1 MIIDK
6 NYTVIPRLIPTGFE
20 EFIIDKEDVI
30 DADMLEA
37 FIMKHKSMVKSR
49 FKPLIAMYQ
58 GQHDVLYQVP
68 KPLNK
73 PDNRIIMN
81 FAKYI
86 VDTLNGY
93 FLGIPIK
100 INHDDEEFTEKLV
113 DLADFNNLDDEQY
126 ELAKDMSI
134 FGVGYEMLYM
144 DEYARENI
152 MHLNPLECFVI
163 RDNSI
168 RKRIKYGVHYYTD
181 QDGDL
186 KGTFSDDKKIY
197 YFRQGE
203 KGLII
208 YEEFDHHFGA
218 CPIIEYRET
227 EECQSAFESVYT
239 LINQVD
245 KVISEKAND
254 VDYFADA
261 YLKVIGVELDD
272 DQVKFLKENRV
283 WNLYKRTS
291 EVDSTQPDVGFLS
304 KPDADQTQENL
315 LNRLEEKIYQLSM
328 VPNLSDENF
337 GTSSGIA
344 LSYKLQG
351 LDNLC
356 KAKERKFTAGL
367 NTRYKMLCNLPT
379 WSDKE
384 AYKGISYQFTRNA
397 PKNVLE
403 EAQVVNSLNGLVSK
417 ETALSY
423 LSIVDNAKEEI
434 EKMKEEDEFD
444 TDIPHDHGD
453 DWSMIDVYDK
463 QGLLEAERISEPAE
477 VKAKR

>member
-1 MIIDK
+1 MIFNK
-6 NYTVIPRLIPTGFE
+6 RTVIDFE
-20 EFIIDKEDVI
+20 EFIIDKNEELNL
-30 DADMLEA
+30 DMLEG
-37 FIMKHKSMVKSR
+37 FINKHQQLVTAR
-49 FKPLIAMYQ
+49 FLPLENMYK
-58 GQHDVLYQVP
+58 GNHEILRMEE

-73 PDNRIIMN
+73 PDNRIVMN

-93 FLGIPIK
+93 FLTIPIK
-100 INHDDEEFTEKLV
+100 INHESDEYMAKLQ
-113 DLADFNNLDDEQY
+113 DILDFNNIDDEQY
-126 ELAKDMSI
+126 ELSKDMSI
-134 FGVGYEMLYM
+134 FGVGYEMLYL
-144 DEYARENI
+144 DEEARENI
-152 MHLNPLECFVI
+152 LHLSPKETFVI

-168 RKRIKYGVHYYTD
+168 RKRIRYGVHYYRD
-181 QDGDL
+181 EENNL
-186 KGTFSDDKKIY
+186 KGTFSDDQKIY
-197 YFRQGE
+197 YFAEGD
-203 KGLII
+203 KGLYIS
-208 YEEFDHHFGA
+208 EEYSHYFGD
-218 CPIIEYRET
+218 CPIDEWREN

-239 LINQVD
+239 MINQVN

-261 YLKVIGVELDD
+261 YLKVIGVELEEEVLNKLRDS
-272 DQVKFLKENRV
+272 RI
-283 WNLYKRTS
+283 WNLYKTS
-291 EVDSTQPDVGFLS
+291 NEIDGTTPDVDFLS

-315 LNRLEEKIYQLSM
+315 LDRLEEKIYQLSM

-356 KAKERKFTAGL
+356 KTKERKFTAGL
-367 NTRYKMLCNLPT
+367 IRRYKMLCNLPN
-379 WSDKE
+379 WHDKE
-384 AYKGISYQFTRNA
+384 AYKGITYQFTRNA

-423 LSIVDNAKEEI
+423 LSIVDNAKEEL
-434 EKMKEEDEFD
+434 EKMDKEDEFD

-453 DWSMIDVYDK
+453 DWSMADV
-463 QGLLEAERISEPAE
+463 QNE
-477 VKAKR
+477 

>member
-1 MIIDK
+1 MISTKAIVGDFK
-6 NYTVIPRLIPTGFE
+6 
-20 EFIIDKEDVI
+20 EFIIDKD
-30 DADMLEA
+30 DPLDLESLEG
-37 FIMKHKSMVKSR
+37 FINAHKNLVSERYKS
-49 FKPLIAMYQ
+49 LLNMYQ
-58 GQHDVLYQVP
+58 GKHSILFDDP

-73 PDNRIIMN
+73 PDNKVVMN

-100 INHDDEEFTEKLV
+100 INHDSEDYINKLTDV
-113 DLADFNNLDDEQY
+113 ADYNNIDDEQY

-134 FGVGYEMLYM
+134 FGVGYEMLYL
-144 DEYARENI
+144 DEEAVENI
-152 MHLNPLECFVI
+152 LHVSPLETFVI

-168 RKRIKYGVHYYTD
+168 RKKIRYGVHYYKD
-181 QDGDL
+181 QDGNL
-186 KGTFSDDKKIY
+186 KGTFSDDKEIF
-197 YFRQGE
+197 YFEEG
-203 KGLII
+203 KDGLYIS
-208 YEEFDHHFGA
+208 EEYPHYFGF
-218 CPIIEYRET
+218 CPIIEYREN
-227 EECQSAFESVYT
+227 EECQAAFESVYT
-239 LINQVD
+239 LINQID

-261 YLKVIGVELDD
+261 YLKVVGVELTEE
-272 DQVKFLKENRV
+272 QVRFLKENRI
-283 WNLYKRTS
+283 WNLYKTS
-291 EVDSTQPDVGFLS
+291 NEADGTIPDVGFLQ

-356 KAKERKFTAGL
+356 KSKERKFTAGL
-367 NTRYKMLCNLPT
+367 NTRYKLLCNLPN
-379 WSDKE
+379 WGDKE
-384 AYKGISYQFTRNA
+384 AYKGITYQFTRNA

-417 ETALSY
+417 ETGLSY

-444 TDIPHDHGD
+444 TDIKHDHGD
-453 DWSMIDVYDK
+453 DWSMEDVNDE
-463 QGLLEAERISEPAE
+463 QGILEKARVPKSSEIQ
-477 VKAKR
+477 K

>member
-1 MIIDK
+1 MIFNKNTIID
-6 NYTVIPRLIPTGFE
+6 FE
-20 EFIIDKEDVI
+20 EFIMDKNEELDL
-30 DADMLEA
+30 DMLGG
-37 FIMKHKSMVKSR
+37 FINKHQQLVVARFLPLESMYKGNHEILRMKE
-49 FKPLIAMYQ
+49 
-58 GQHDVLYQVP
+58 

-73 PDNRIIMN
+73 PDNRIVMN

-93 FLGIPIK
+93 FLTIPIK
-100 INHDDEEFTEKLV
+100 INHESDEYMAKLQ
-113 DLADFNNLDDEQY
+113 DILDFNNIDDEQY
-126 ELAKDMSI
+126 ELSKDMSI
-134 FGVGYEMLYM
+134 FGVGYEMLYL
-144 DEYARENI
+144 DEEARENI
-152 MHLNPLECFVI
+152 LHLSPKETFVI

-168 RKRIKYGVHYYTD
+168 RKRIRYGVHYYRD
-181 QDGDL
+181 EKNNL
-186 KGTFSDDKKIY
+186 KGTFSDDQKIY
-197 YFRQGE
+197 YFEEG
-203 KGLII
+203 KNGLYIA
-208 YEEFDHHFGA
+208 EEYPHYFGD
-218 CPIIEYRET
+218 CPIDEWREN

-239 LINQVD
+239 MINQVN

-261 YLKVIGVELDD
+261 YLKVIGVELEEEVLSKLRDS
-272 DQVKFLKENRV
+272 RI
-283 WNLYKRTS
+283 WNLYKTS
-291 EVDSTQPDVGFLS
+291 NEADGTIPDVDFLS

-356 KAKERKFTAGL
+356 KTKERKFTAGL
-367 NTRYKMLCNLPT
+367 IRRYKMLCNLPN
-379 WSDKE
+379 WHDKE
-384 AYKGISYQFTRNA
+384 AYKGITYQFTRNA

-423 LSIVDNAKEEI
+423 LSIVDNAKEEL
-434 EKMKEEDEFD
+434 EKMDKEDEFD

-453 DWSMIDVYDK
+453 DWSMTDV
-463 QGLLEAERISEPAE
+463 QNE
-477 VKAKR
+477 

>member
-1 MIIDK
+1 MIF
-6 NYTVIPRLIPTGFE
+6 NNRTVIDFE
-20 EFIIDKEDVI
+20 EFIMDKND
-30 DADMLEA
+30 DLDLDMLES
-37 FIMKHKSMVKSR
+37 FINKHQALVKAR
-49 FKPLIAMYQ
+49 FEPLEKMYK
-58 GQHDVLYQVP
+58 GNHAILNMEE

-73 PDNRIIMN
+73 PDNRIVMN

-93 FLGIPIK
+93 FLTIPIK
-100 INHDDEEFTEKLV
+100 INHESDEYMEKLQ
-113 DLADFNNLDDEQY
+113 DILDFNNIDDEQY
-126 ELAKDMSI
+126 ELSKDMSI
-134 FGVGYEMLYM
+134 FGVGYEMLYL
-144 DEYARENI
+144 DEEARENI
-152 MHLNPLECFVI
+152 LHLSPKETFVI

-168 RKRIKYGVHYYTD
+168 RKRIRYGVHYYRD
-181 QDGDL
+181 EENNL
-186 KGTFSDDKKIY
+186 KGTFSDDQKIY
-197 YFRQGE
+197 YFEEG
-203 KGLII
+203 KNGLYIA
-208 YEEFDHHFGA
+208 EEYPHYFGD
-218 CPIIEYRET
+218 CPIDEWREN

-239 LINQVD
+239 MINQVN

-261 YLKVIGVELDD
+261 YLKVIGVELEEEVLSKLRDS
-272 DQVKFLKENRV
+272 RI
-283 WNLYKRTS
+283 WNLYKTS
-291 EVDSTQPDVGFLS
+291 NEADGTIPDVDFLS

-356 KAKERKFTAGL
+356 KTKERKFTAGL
-367 NTRYKMLCNLPT
+367 IRRYKMLCNLPN
-379 WSDKE
+379 WHDKE
-384 AYKGISYQFTRNA
+384 AYKGITYQFTRNA

-423 LSIVDNAKEEI
+423 LSIVDNAKEEL
-434 EKMKEEDEFD
+434 EKMDKEDEFD

-453 DWSMIDVYDK
+453 DWSMTN
-463 QGLLEAERISEPAE
+463 
-477 VKAKR
+477 VKDE

>member
-1 MIIDK
+1 MIFNK
-6 NYTVIPRLIPTGFE
+6 RTVMDFE
-20 EFIIDKEDVI
+20 EFIMDKNDELDLE
-30 DADMLEA
+30 MLEG
-37 FIMKHKSMVKSR
+37 FINKHQALVKARFEPLEKMYKGNHAILSMEE
-49 FKPLIAMYQ
+49 
-58 GQHDVLYQVP
+58 

-73 PDNRIIMN
+73 PDNRIVMN

-93 FLGIPIK
+93 FLTIPIK
-100 INHDDEEFTEKLV
+100 INHESDEYMAKLQ
-113 DLADFNNLDDEQY
+113 DILDFNNIDDEQY
-126 ELAKDMSI
+126 ELSKDMSI
-134 FGVGYEMLYM
+134 FGVGYEMLYL
-144 DEYARENI
+144 DEEARENI
-152 MHLNPLECFVI
+152 LHLSPKETFVI

-168 RKRIKYGVHYYTD
+168 RKRIRYGVHYYRD
-181 QDGDL
+181 EENKL
-186 KGTFSDDKKIY
+186 KGTFSDDQKIY
-197 YFRQGE
+197 YFAEGD
-203 KGLII
+203 KGLYIT
-208 YEEFDHHFGA
+208 EEYPHYFGD
-218 CPIIEYRET
+218 CPIDEWREN

-239 LINQVD
+239 MINQVN

-261 YLKVIGVELDD
+261 YLKVIGVELEEEVLAKLRD
-272 DQVKFLKENRV
+272 NRI
-283 WNLYKRTS
+283 WNLYKKS
-291 EVDSTQPDVGFLS
+291 NEVDGTTPDVDFLS

-315 LNRLEEKIYQLSM
+315 LDRLEEKIYQLSM

-356 KAKERKFTAGL
+356 KTKERKFTAGL
-367 NTRYKMLCNLPT
+367 IRRYKMLCNLPN
-379 WSDKE
+379 WHDKE
-384 AYKGISYQFTRNA
+384 AYKGITYQFTRNA

-423 LSIVDNAKEEI
+423 LSIVDNAKEEL
-434 EKMKEEDEFD
+434 EKMDKEDEFD

-453 DWSMIDVYDK
+453 DWSMTDVQD
-463 QGLLEAERISEPAE
+463 E
-477 VKAKR
+477 

>member
-1 MIIDK
+1 MIF
-6 NYTVIPRLIPTGFE
+6 NNRTVIDFE
-20 EFIIDKEDVI
+20 EFIMDKND
-30 DADMLEA
+30 DLDLDMLES
-37 FIMKHKSMVKSR
+37 FINKHQALVKAR
-49 FKPLIAMYQ
+49 FEPLEKMYK
-58 GQHDVLYQVP
+58 GNHAILNMEE

-73 PDNRIIMN
+73 PDNRIVMN

-93 FLGIPIK
+93 FLTIPIK
-100 INHDDEEFTEKLV
+100 INHESEEYMEKLQ
-113 DLADFNNLDDEQY
+113 DILDFNNIDDEQY
-126 ELAKDMSI
+126 ELSKDMSI
-134 FGVGYEMLYM
+134 FGVGYEMLYT
-144 DEYARENI
+144 DEESRENI
-152 MHLNPLECFVI
+152 LHLSPKETFVI

-168 RKRIKYGVHYYTD
+168 RKRIRYGVHYYRD
-181 QDGDL
+181 EENNL
-186 KGTFSDDKKIY
+186 RGTFSDDQKIY
-197 YFRQGE
+197 YFAEGD
-203 KGLII
+203 KGLYIS
-208 YEEFDHHFGA
+208 EEYPHYFGD
-218 CPIIEYRET
+218 CPIDEWREN

-239 LINQVD
+239 MINQVN

-261 YLKVIGVELDD
+261 YLKVIGVELEEEVLSKLRDS
-272 DQVKFLKENRV
+272 RI
-283 WNLYKRTS
+283 WNLYKTS
-291 EVDSTQPDVGFLS
+291 NEADGTIPDVDFLS

-356 KAKERKFTAGL
+356 KTKERKFTAGL
-367 NTRYKMLCNLPT
+367 IRRYKMLCNLPN
-379 WSDKE
+379 WHDKE
-384 AYKGISYQFTRNA
+384 AYKGITYQFTRNA

-423 LSIVDNAKEEI
+423 LSIVDNAKEEL
-434 EKMKEEDEFD
+434 EKMDKEDEFD

-453 DWSMIDVYDK
+453 DWSMTN
-463 QGLLEAERISEPAE
+463 
-477 VKAKR
+477 VKDE

>member
-1 MIIDK
+1 MIFNK
-6 NYTVIPRLIPTGFE
+6 RTVIDFE
-20 EFIIDKEDVI
+20 EFIIDKNEELNL
-30 DADMLEA
+30 DMLEG
-37 FIMKHKSMVKSR
+37 FINKHQQLVVAR
-49 FKPLIAMYQ
+49 FLPLENMYK
-58 GQHDVLYQVP
+58 GNHEILRMDE

-73 PDNRIIMN
+73 PDNRIVMN

-93 FLGIPIK
+93 FLTIPVK
-100 INHDDEEFTEKLV
+100 IIHESDEYMAKLQ
-113 DLADFNNLDDEQY
+113 DILDFNNIDDEQY
-126 ELAKDMSI
+126 ELSKDMSI
-134 FGVGYEMLYM
+134 FGVGYEMLYL
-144 DEYARENI
+144 DEEARENI
-152 MHLNPLECFVI
+152 LHLSPKETFVI

-168 RKRIKYGVHYYTD
+168 RKRIRYGVHYYKD
-181 QDGDL
+181 EENNL
-186 KGTFSDDKKIY
+186 KGTFSDDQYIY
-197 YFRQGE
+197 YFAEGDN
-203 KGLII
+203 GLYIS
-208 YEEFDHHFGA
+208 EEYPHYFGD
-218 CPIIEYRET
+218 CPIDEWREN

-239 LINQVD
+239 MINQVN
-245 KVISEKAND
+245 KVVSEKAND

-261 YLKVIGVELDD
+261 YLKVIGVELEEEVLSKLRDS
-272 DQVKFLKENRV
+272 RI
-283 WNLYKRTS
+283 WNLYKTS
-291 EVDSTQPDVGFLS
+291 NEVDGTTPDVDFLS

-356 KAKERKFTAGL
+356 KTKERKFTAGL
-367 NTRYKMLCNLPT
+367 IRRYKMLCNLPN
-379 WSDKE
+379 WHDKE
-384 AYKGISYQFTRNA
+384 AYKGITYQFTRNA

-423 LSIVDNAKEEI
+423 LSIVDNAKEEL
-434 EKMKEEDEFD
+434 EKMDKEDEFD

-453 DWSMIDVYDK
+453 DWSMTDVQD
-463 QGLLEAERISEPAE
+463 E
-477 VKAKR
+477 

>member
-1 MIIDK
+1 MINTKAIVGDFK
-6 NYTVIPRLIPTGFE
+6 
-20 EFIIDKEDVI
+20 EFIIDKD
-30 DADMLEA
+30 DPLDLESLEG
-37 FIMKHKSMVKSR
+37 FINAHKNLVKER
-49 FKPLIAMYQ
+49 YEPLLNMYQ
-58 GQHDVLYQVP
+58 GKHNILFDQP

-73 PDNRIIMN
+73 PDNKVVMN

-100 INHDDEEFTEKLV
+100 INHESEDYINKLTDV
-113 DLADFNNLDDEQY
+113 TDYNNIDDEQY

-134 FGVGYEMLYM
+134 FGVGYEMLYL
-144 DEYARENI
+144 DEEAVENI
-152 MHLNPLECFVI
+152 LHVSPLETFVI

-168 RKRIKYGVHYYTD
+168 RKKVRYGVHYYKD
-181 QDGDL
+181 QDGNL
-186 KGTFSDDKKIY
+186 KGTFSDDEKIY
-197 YFRQGE
+197 YFEEG
-203 KGLII
+203 KDGLYID
-208 YEEFDHHFGA
+208 EEFPHYFGF
-218 CPIIEYRET
+218 CPIIEYREN
-227 EECQSAFESVYT
+227 EECQAAFESVYT
-239 LINQVD
+239 LINQID

-261 YLKVIGVELDD
+261 YLKVVGVELTEE
-272 DQVKFLKENRV
+272 QVRFLKENRI
-283 WNLYKRTS
+283 WNLYKTS
-291 EVDSTQPDVGFLS
+291 NEADGTIPDVGFLS

-356 KAKERKFTAGL
+356 KSKERKFTAGL
-367 NTRYKMLCNLPT
+367 NTRYKLLCNLPN
-379 WSDKE
+379 WGDKE
-384 AYKGISYQFTRNA
+384 AYKGITYQFTRNA

-417 ETALSY
+417 ETGLAY
-423 LSIVDNAKEEI
+423 LSIVDNVKEEI
-434 EKMKEEDEFD
+434 EKMEKEDEFK
-444 TDIPHDHGD
+444 TDIEHDHGD
-453 DWSMIDVYDK
+453 DWSMEDVNE
-463 QGLLEAERISEPAE
+463 QRVLEKTRVSKSSKVQE
-477 VKAKR
+477 

>member
-1 MIIDK
+1 MILNK
-6 NYTVIPRLIPTGFE
+6 RTVVDFE
-20 EFIIDKEDVI
+20 EFIMDKNDELDL
-30 DADMLEA
+30 DMLEG
-37 FIMKHKSMVKSR
+37 FINKHQQLVVAR
-49 FKPLIAMYQ
+49 FLPLENMYK
-58 GQHDVLYQVP
+58 GNHEILRMDE

-73 PDNRIIMN
+73 PDNRIVMN

-93 FLGIPIK
+93 FLTIPVK
-100 INHDDEEFTEKLV
+100 IVHESDEYMAKLQ
-113 DLADFNNLDDEQY
+113 DILDFNNIDDEQY
-126 ELAKDMSI
+126 ELSKDMSI
-134 FGVGYEMLYM
+134 FGVGYEMLYL
-144 DEYARENI
+144 DEEARENI
-152 MHLNPLECFVI
+152 LHLSPKETFVI

-168 RKRIKYGVHYYTD
+168 RKRIRYGVHYYRD
-181 QDGDL
+181 EENNL
-186 KGTFSDDKKIY
+186 RGTFSDDQKIY
-197 YFRQGE
+197 YFEEG
-203 KGLII
+203 KNGLYIS
-208 YEEFDHHFGA
+208 EEYPHYFGD
-218 CPIIEYRET
+218 CPIDEWREN

-239 LINQVD
+239 MINQVN
-245 KVISEKAND
+245 KVVSEKAND

-261 YLKVIGVELDD
+261 YLKVIGVELQEEVLSKLRDS
-272 DQVKFLKENRV
+272 RI
-283 WNLYKRTS
+283 WNLYKTS
-291 EVDSTQPDVGFLS
+291 NEIDGTTPDVDFLS

-356 KAKERKFTAGL
+356 KTKERKFTAGL
-367 NTRYKMLCNLPT
+367 IRRYKMLCNLPN
-379 WSDKE
+379 WHDKE
-384 AYKGISYQFTRNA
+384 AYKGITYQFTRNA

-423 LSIVDNAKEEI
+423 LSIVDNAKEEL
-434 EKMKEEDEFD
+434 EKMDKEDEFD

-453 DWSMIDVYDK
+453 DWSMTDVQD
-463 QGLLEAERISEPAE
+463 E
-477 VKAKR
+477 

>member
-1 MIIDK
+1 MIFNK
-6 NYTVIPRLIPTGFE
+6 RTVIDFE
-20 EFIIDKEDVI
+20 EFIMDKNDELDL
-30 DADMLEA
+30 DMLES
-37 FIMKHKSMVKSR
+37 FINKHQALVKAR
-49 FKPLIAMYQ
+49 FEPLEKMYK
-58 GQHDVLYQVP
+58 GNHAILNMEE

-73 PDNRIIMN
+73 PDNRIVMN

-93 FLGIPIK
+93 FLTIPIK
-100 INHDDEEFTEKLV
+100 INHESDEYMEKLQ
-113 DLADFNNLDDEQY
+113 DILDFNNIDDEQY
-126 ELAKDMSI
+126 ELSKDMSI
-134 FGVGYEMLYM
+134 YGVGYEMLYL
-144 DEYARENI
+144 DEEARENI
-152 MHLNPLECFVI
+152 LHLSPKETFVI

-168 RKRIKYGVHYYTD
+168 RKRIRYGVHYYRD
-181 QDGDL
+181 EENNL
-186 KGTFSDDKKIY
+186 KGTFSDDQKIY
-197 YFRQGE
+197 YFAEGDN
-203 KGLII
+203 GLYIS
-208 YEEFDHHFGA
+208 EEYPHYFGD
-218 CPIIEYRET
+218 CPIDEWREN

-239 LINQVD
+239 MINQVN
-245 KVISEKAND
+245 KVVSEKAND

-261 YLKVIGVELDD
+261 YLKVIGVELEEEVLSKLRDS
-272 DQVKFLKENRV
+272 RI
-283 WNLYKRTS
+283 WNLYKTS
-291 EVDSTQPDVGFLS
+291 NEADGTIPDVDFLS

-356 KAKERKFTAGL
+356 KTKERKFTAGL
-367 NTRYKMLCNLPT
+367 IRRYKMLCNLPN
-379 WSDKE
+379 WHDKE
-384 AYKGISYQFTRNA
+384 AYKGIRYQFTRNA

-423 LSIVDNAKEEI
+423 LSIVDNAKEEL
-434 EKMKEEDEFD
+434 EKMDKEDEFD

-453 DWSMIDVYDK
+453 DWSMTDV
-463 QGLLEAERISEPAE
+463 QNE
-477 VKAKR
+477 

>member
-1 MIIDK
+1 MIFNK
-6 NYTVIPRLIPTGFE
+6 RTVIDFE
-20 EFIIDKEDVI
+20 EFIMDKNDELDL
-30 DADMLEA
+30 DMLEG
-37 FIMKHKSMVKSR
+37 FINKHQQLVEAR
-49 FKPLIAMYQ
+49 FLPLENMYK
-58 GQHDVLYQVP
+58 GNHEILRMDE

-73 PDNRIIMN
+73 PDNRIVMN

-93 FLGIPIK
+93 FLTIPVK
-100 INHDDEEFTEKLV
+100 IIHESDEYMAKLQ
-113 DLADFNNLDDEQY
+113 DILDFNNIDDEQY
-126 ELAKDMSI
+126 ELSKDMSI
-134 FGVGYEMLYM
+134 FGVGYEMLYL
-144 DEYARENI
+144 DEEARENI
-152 MHLNPLECFVI
+152 LHLSPKETFVI

-168 RKRIKYGVHYYTD
+168 RKRIRYGVHYYRD
-181 QDGDL
+181 EENNL
-186 KGTFSDDKKIY
+186 RGTFSDDQKIY
-197 YFRQGE
+197 YFEEG
-203 KGLII
+203 KNGLYIS
-208 YEEFDHHFGA
+208 EEYPHYFGD
-218 CPIIEYRET
+218 CPIDEWREN

-239 LINQVD
+239 MINQVN
-245 KVISEKAND
+245 KVVSEKAND

-261 YLKVIGVELDD
+261 YLKVIGVELEEEVLSKLRDS
-272 DQVKFLKENRV
+272 RI
-283 WNLYKRTS
+283 WNLYKTS
-291 EVDSTQPDVGFLS
+291 NEIDGTTPDVDFLS

-356 KAKERKFTAGL
+356 KTKERKFTAGL
-367 NTRYKMLCNLPT
+367 IRRYKMLCNLPN
-379 WSDKE
+379 WHDKE
-384 AYKGISYQFTRNA
+384 AYKGITYQFTRNA

-423 LSIVDNAKEEI
+423 LSIVDNAKEEL
-434 EKMKEEDEFD
+434 EKMDKEDEFD

-453 DWSMIDVYDK
+453 DWSMTDVQD
-463 QGLLEAERISEPAE
+463 E
-477 VKAKR
+477 

>member
-6 NYTVIPRLIPTGFE
+6 NYRVIPRPIPTSFE
-20 EFIIDKEDVI
+20 EYIIDKEDVI
-30 DADMLEA
+30 DVDMLET
-37 FIMKHKSMVKSR
+37 FIMKHKSMAKNR
-49 FKPLIAMYQ
+49 FEPLLAMYQ

-100 INHDDEEFTEKLV
+100 INHDSEKFTEKLV
-113 DLADFNNLDDEQY
+113 DVADFSNLDDEQY

-144 DEYARENI
+144 DEDAKENI

-168 RKRIKYGVHYYTD
+168 RKRVKYGVHYYTD
-181 QDGDL
+181 QDGNL
-186 KGTFSDDKKIY
+186 KGTFSDADKIY
-197 YFRQGE
+197 YFGQGD
-203 KGLII
+203 KGLVIKKGTEH
-208 YEEFDHHFGA
+208 YFGA

-227 EECQSAFESVYT
+227 EECQAAFESVYT

-272 DQVKFLKENRV
+272 EQIKFLKENRV
-283 WNLYKRTS
+283 WNLFKRTS

-315 LNRLEEKIYQLSM
+315 LDRLEEKIYQLAM
-328 VPNLSDENF
+328 VPNLSVDTF
-337 GTSSGIA
+337 GNSSGVA
-344 LSYKLQG
+344 LAYKLQG

-367 NTRYKMLCNLPT
+367 NARYKMLCNLPK
-379 WSDKE
+379 WNEED
-384 AYKGISYQFTRNA
+384 YKGISYQFTRNA

-403 EAQVVNSLNGLVSK
+403 EAQVVNSLNGLVSR

-453 DWSMIDVYDK
+453 DWSMIDVYNK
-463 QGLLEAERISEPAE
+463 QGLLEAERVSKPAE
-477 VKAKR
+477 V

>member
-1 MIIDK
+1 MINTKAIVGDFK
-6 NYTVIPRLIPTGFE
+6 
-20 EFIIDKEDVI
+20 EFIIDKD
-30 DADMLEA
+30 DPLDLESLEG
-37 FIMKHKSMVKSR
+37 FINAHKNLVKER
-49 FKPLIAMYQ
+49 YEPLLNMYQ
-58 GQHDVLYQVP
+58 GKHNILFDQP

-73 PDNRIIMN
+73 PDNKVVMN

-100 INHDDEEFTEKLV
+100 INHDSEDYINKLTDV
-113 DLADFNNLDDEQY
+113 SDYNNIDDEQY

-134 FGVGYEMLYM
+134 FGVGYEMLYL
-144 DEYARENI
+144 DEEAVENI
-152 MHLNPLECFVI
+152 LHVSPLETFVI

-168 RKRIKYGVHYYTD
+168 RKKVRYGVHYYKD
-181 QDGDL
+181 QDGNL
-186 KGTFSDDKKIY
+186 KGTFSDDEKIY
-197 YFRQGE
+197 YFEEG
-203 KGLII
+203 KDGLYIS
-208 YEEFDHHFGA
+208 EEYPHYFGF
-218 CPIIEYRET
+218 CPIIEYREN
-227 EECQSAFESVYT
+227 EECQAAFESVYT
-239 LINQVD
+239 LINQID

-261 YLKVIGVELDD
+261 YLKVVGVELTEE
-272 DQVKFLKENRV
+272 QVRFLKENRI
-283 WNLYKRTS
+283 WNLYKTTN
-291 EVDSTQPDVGFLS
+291 EADGTIPDVGFLQ

-356 KAKERKFTAGL
+356 KSKERKFTAGL
-367 NTRYKMLCNLPT
+367 NTRYKLLCNLPN
-379 WSDKE
+379 WGDKE
-384 AYKGISYQFTRNA
+384 AYKGITYQFTRNA

-417 ETALSY
+417 ETGLSY

-444 TDIPHDHGD
+444 TDIKHDHGD
-453 DWSMIDVYDK
+453 DWSMEDVNDE
-463 QGLLEAERISEPAE
+463 QGILEKARVPKSSEIQE
-477 VKAKR
+477 

>member
-1 MIIDK
+1 MIF
-6 NYTVIPRLIPTGFE
+6 NNRTVIDFE
-20 EFIIDKEDVI
+20 EFIMDKND
-30 DADMLEA
+30 DLDLDMLES
-37 FIMKHKSMVKSR
+37 FINKHQALVKAR
-49 FKPLIAMYQ
+49 FEPLEKMYK
-58 GQHDVLYQVP
+58 GNHAILNMEE

-73 PDNRIIMN
+73 PDNRIVMN

-93 FLGIPIK
+93 FLTIPIK
-100 INHDDEEFTEKLV
+100 INHESDEYMEKLQ
-113 DLADFNNLDDEQY
+113 DILDFNNIDDEQY
-126 ELAKDMSI
+126 ELSKDMSI
-134 FGVGYEMLYM
+134 FGVGYEMLYL
-144 DEYARENI
+144 DEEARENI
-152 MHLNPLECFVI
+152 LHLSPKETFVI

-168 RKRIKYGVHYYTD
+168 RKRIRYGVHYYRD
-181 QDGDL
+181 EKNNL
-186 KGTFSDDKKIY
+186 KGTFSDDQKIY
-197 YFRQGE
+197 YFEEG
-203 KGLII
+203 KNGLYIA
-208 YEEFDHHFGA
+208 EEYPHYFGD
-218 CPIIEYRET
+218 CPIDEWREN

-239 LINQVD
+239 MINQVN
-245 KVISEKAND
+245 KVVSEKAND

-261 YLKVIGVELDD
+261 YLKVIGVELQEEVLSKLRDS
-272 DQVKFLKENRV
+272 RI
-283 WNLYKRTS
+283 WNLYKTS
-291 EVDSTQPDVGFLS
+291 SEADGTIPDVDFLS

-356 KAKERKFTAGL
+356 KTKERKFTAGL
-367 NTRYKMLCNLPT
+367 IRRYKMLCNLPN
-379 WSDKE
+379 WHDKE
-384 AYKGISYQFTRNA
+384 AYKGITYQFTRNA

-423 LSIVDNAKEEI
+423 LSIVDNAKEEL
-434 EKMKEEDEFD
+434 EKMDKEDEFD

-453 DWSMIDVYDK
+453 DWSMTN
-463 QGLLEAERISEPAE
+463 
-477 VKAKR
+477 VKDE

>member
-1 MIIDK
+1 MIF
-6 NYTVIPRLIPTGFE
+6 NNRTVIDFE
-20 EFIIDKEDVI
+20 EFIMDKND
-30 DADMLEA
+30 DLDLDMLES
-37 FIMKHKSMVKSR
+37 FINKHQALVKAR
-49 FKPLIAMYQ
+49 FEPLEKMYK
-58 GQHDVLYQVP
+58 GNHAILNMEE

-73 PDNRIIMN
+73 PDNRIVMN

-93 FLGIPIK
+93 FLTIPIK
-100 INHDDEEFTEKLV
+100 INHESDEYMEKLQ
-113 DLADFNNLDDEQY
+113 DILDFNNIDDEQY
-126 ELAKDMSI
+126 ELSKDMSI
-134 FGVGYEMLYM
+134 FGVGYEMLYT
-144 DEYARENI
+144 DEESRENI
-152 MHLNPLECFVI
+152 LHLSPKETFVI

-168 RKRIKYGVHYYTD
+168 RKRIRYGVHYYRD
-181 QDGDL
+181 EENNL
-186 KGTFSDDKKIY
+186 RGTFSDDQKIY
-197 YFRQGE
+197 YFAEGD
-203 KGLII
+203 KGLYIS
-208 YEEFDHHFGA
+208 EEYPHYFGD
-218 CPIIEYRET
+218 CPIDEWREN

-239 LINQVD
+239 MINQVN

-261 YLKVIGVELDD
+261 YLKVIGVELEEEVLSKLRDS
-272 DQVKFLKENRV
+272 RI
-283 WNLYKRTS
+283 WNLYKTS
-291 EVDSTQPDVGFLS
+291 NEADGTIPDVDFLS

-356 KAKERKFTAGL
+356 KTKERKFTAGL
-367 NTRYKMLCNLPT
+367 IRRYKMLCNLPN
-379 WSDKE
+379 WHDKE
-384 AYKGISYQFTRNA
+384 AYKGITYQFTRNA

-423 LSIVDNAKEEI
+423 LSIVDNAKEEL
-434 EKMKEEDEFD
+434 EKMDKEDEFD

-453 DWSMIDVYDK
+453 DWSMTN
-463 QGLLEAERISEPAE
+463 
-477 VKAKR
+477 VKDE

>member
-1 MIIDK
+1 MISTKTIVGDFK
-6 NYTVIPRLIPTGFE
+6 
-20 EFIIDKEDVI
+20 EFIIDKD
-30 DADMLEA
+30 DPLNLESLEG
-37 FIMKHKSMVKSR
+37 FINAHKSLVIER
-49 FKPLIAMYQ
+49 YEPLLNMYQ
-58 GQHDVLYQVP
+58 GKHNILFDEP

-73 PDNRIIMN
+73 PDNKVVMN

-100 INHDDEEFTEKLV
+100 INHDSEDYINKLTDV
-113 DLADFNNLDDEQY
+113 ADYNNIDDEQY

-134 FGVGYEMLYM
+134 FGVGFEMLYL
-144 DEYARENI
+144 DEEAVENI
-152 MHLNPLECFVI
+152 LHVSPLETFVI

-168 RKRIKYGVHYYTD
+168 RKKIRYGVHYYLD
-181 QDGDL
+181 QDKKL
-186 KGTFSDDKKIY
+186 KGTFSDDEKIY
-197 YFRQGE
+197 YFEEG
-203 KGLII
+203 KDGLYIV
-208 YEEFDHHFGA
+208 EEYPHYFGF
-218 CPIIEYRET
+218 CPIIEYREN

-239 LINQVD
+239 LINQID

-261 YLKVIGVELDD
+261 YLKVVGVELTEE
-272 DQVKFLKENRV
+272 QVRFLKDNRV
-283 WNLYKRTS
+283 WNLYKTS
-291 EVDSTQPDVGFLS
+291 NEADGTIPDVGFLQ

-356 KAKERKFTAGL
+356 KSKERKFTAGL
-367 NTRYKMLCNLPT
+367 NTRYKLLCNLPN
-379 WSDKE
+379 WGDKE
-384 AYKGISYQFTRNA
+384 AYKGITYQFTRNA

-417 ETALSY
+417 ETGLSY

-444 TDIPHDHGD
+444 TDIKHDHSD
-453 DWSMIDVYDK
+453 DWSMEDVNDE
-463 QGLLEAERISEPAE
+463 QGILEKARVPKSSEIQE
-477 VKAKR
+477 

>member
-1 MIIDK
+1 MILNK
-6 NYTVIPRLIPTGFE
+6 RTVVDFE
-20 EFIIDKEDVI
+20 EFIMDKNEELDLDI
-30 DADMLEA
+30 LEG
-37 FIMKHKSMVKSR
+37 FINKHQQLVVAR
-49 FKPLIAMYQ
+49 FLPLENMYK
-58 GQHDVLYQVP
+58 GNHEILRMDE

-73 PDNRIIMN
+73 PDNRIVMN

-93 FLGIPIK
+93 FLTIPVK
-100 INHDDEEFTEKLV
+100 IIHESDEYMAKLQ
-113 DLADFNNLDDEQY
+113 DILDFNNIDDEQY
-126 ELAKDMSI
+126 ELSKDMSI
-134 FGVGYEMLYM
+134 YGVGYEMLYL
-144 DEYARENI
+144 DEEARENI
-152 MHLNPLECFVI
+152 LHLSPKETFVI

-168 RKRIKYGVHYYTD
+168 RKRIRYGVHYYRD
-181 QDGDL
+181 EENKL
-186 KGTFSDDKKIY
+186 KGTFSDDQKIY
-197 YFRQGE
+197 YFEEGDN
-203 KGLII
+203 GLYIS
-208 YEEFDHHFGA
+208 EEYPHYFGD
-218 CPIIEYRET
+218 CPIDEWREN

-239 LINQVD
+239 MINQVN

-261 YLKVIGVELDD
+261 YLKVIGVELEEEVLSKLRDS
-272 DQVKFLKENRV
+272 RI
-283 WNLYKRTS
+283 WNLYKTS
-291 EVDSTQPDVGFLS
+291 NEIDGTTPDVDFLS

-315 LNRLEEKIYQLSM
+315 LDRLEEKIYQLSM

-356 KAKERKFTAGL
+356 KTKERKFTAGL
-367 NTRYKMLCNLPT
+367 IRRYKMLCNLPN
-379 WSDKE
+379 WHDKE
-384 AYKGISYQFTRNA
+384 AYKGITYQFTRNA

-423 LSIVDNAKEEI
+423 LSIVDNAKEEL
-434 EKMKEEDEFD
+434 EKMDQEDEFD

-453 DWSMIDVYDK
+453 DWSMTDVQD
-463 QGLLEAERISEPAE
+463 E
-477 VKAKR
+477 

>member
-1 MIIDK
+1 MIF
-6 NYTVIPRLIPTGFE
+6 NNRTVIDFE
-20 EFIIDKEDVI
+20 EFIMDKNDELDL
-30 DADMLEA
+30 DTLEG
-37 FIMKHKSMVKSR
+37 FINKHQALVKARFEPLEKMYKGNHEILSM
-49 FKPLIAMYQ
+49 
-58 GQHDVLYQVP
+58 DE

-73 PDNRIIMN
+73 PDNRIVMN

-93 FLGIPIK
+93 FLTIPIK
-100 INHDDEEFTEKLV
+100 ISHESDDYMEKLQ
-113 DLADFNNLDDEQY
+113 DILDFNNIDDEQY
-126 ELAKDMSI
+126 ELSKDMSI
-134 FGVGYEMLYM
+134 FGVGYEMLYL
-144 DEYARENI
+144 DEEARENI
-152 MHLNPLECFVI
+152 LHLSPKETFVI

-168 RKRIKYGVHYYTD
+168 RKRIRYGVHYYRD
-181 QDGDL
+181 EENNL

-197 YFRQGE
+197 YFEEG
-203 KGLII
+203 KDGLYISEDDPH
-208 YEEFDHHFGA
+208 YFGD
-218 CPIIEYRET
+218 CPIDEWREN

-239 LINQVD
+239 MINQVN

-261 YLKVIGVELDD
+261 YLKVIGVELEEEVLSKLRDS
-272 DQVKFLKENRV
+272 RI
-283 WNLYKRTS
+283 WNLYKTS
-291 EVDSTQPDVGFLS
+291 NEVDGTTPDVDFLS

-356 KAKERKFTAGL
+356 KTKERKFTAGL
-367 NTRYKMLCNLPT
+367 IRRYKMLCNLPN
-379 WSDKE
+379 WHDKE
-384 AYKGISYQFTRNA
+384 AYKGIRYTFTRNA

-434 EKMKEEDEFD
+434 EKMDKEDEFD

-453 DWSMIDVYDK
+453 DWSMTDVQD
-463 QGLLEAERISEPAE
+463 E
-477 VKAKR
+477 

>member
-1 MIIDK
+1 MISTKTIVGDFK
-6 NYTVIPRLIPTGFE
+6 
-20 EFIIDKEDVI
+20 EFIIDKDDPLDLESLEGFINAHKNLVI
-30 DADMLEA
+30 E
-37 FIMKHKSMVKSR
+37 R
-49 FKPLIAMYQ
+49 YEPLLNMYQ
-58 GQHDVLYQVP
+58 GKHSILFSNP

-73 PDNRIIMN
+73 PDNKVVMN

-100 INHDDEEFTEKLV
+100 INHESEDYINKLTDV
-113 DLADFNNLDDEQY
+113 SDYNNIDDEQY

-134 FGVGYEMLYM
+134 FGVGYEMLYL
-144 DEYARENI
+144 DEEAIENI
-152 MHLNPLECFVI
+152 LHVSPLETFVI

-168 RKRIKYGVHYYTD
+168 RKKIRYGVHYYLD
-181 QDGDL
+181 QDKKL
-186 KGTFSDDKKIY
+186 KGTFSDDEKIY
-197 YFRQGE
+197 YFEEG
-203 KGLII
+203 KDGLYIS
-208 YEEFDHHFGA
+208 EEYPHYFGF
-218 CPIIEYRET
+218 CPIIEYREN
-227 EECQSAFESVYT
+227 EECQAAFESVYT
-239 LINQVD
+239 LINQID

-261 YLKVIGVELDD
+261 YLKVVGVELTEE
-272 DQVKFLKENRV
+272 QVRFLKENRI
-283 WNLYKRTS
+283 WNLYKTS
-291 EVDSTQPDVGFLS
+291 NEADGTIPDVGFLS

-356 KAKERKFTAGL
+356 KSKERKFTAGL
-367 NTRYKMLCNLPT
+367 NTRYKLLCNLPN
-379 WSDKE
+379 WGDKE
-384 AYKGISYQFTRNA
+384 AYKGITYQFTRNA

-417 ETALSY
+417 ETGLAY

-444 TDIPHDHGD
+444 TDIKHDHGD
-453 DWSMIDVYDK
+453 DWSMEDVNE
-463 QGLLEAERISEPAE
+463 QGILEKARIPKSSEIQE
-477 VKAKR
+477 

>member
-1 MIIDK
+1 MIFNK
-6 NYTVIPRLIPTGFE
+6 RTVIDFE
-20 EFIIDKEDVI
+20 EFIMDKNDELDL
-30 DADMLEA
+30 DMLES
-37 FIMKHKSMVKSR
+37 FINKHQQLVAAR
-49 FKPLIAMYQ
+49 FLPLENMYK
-58 GQHDVLYQVP
+58 GNHEILRMDE

-73 PDNRIIMN
+73 PDNRIVMN

-93 FLGIPIK
+93 FLTIPIK
-100 INHDDEEFTEKLV
+100 INHESDEYMAKLQ
-113 DLADFNNLDDEQY
+113 DILDFNNTDDEQY
-126 ELAKDMSI
+126 ELSKDMSI
-134 FGVGYEMLYM
+134 FGVGYEMLYL
-144 DEYARENI
+144 DEEARENI
-152 MHLNPLECFVI
+152 LHLSPKETFVI

-168 RKRIKYGVHYYTD
+168 RKRIRYGVHYYRD
-181 QDGDL
+181 EENKL
-186 KGTFSDDKKIY
+186 KGTFSDDQKIY
-197 YFRQGE
+197 YFEEG
-203 KGLII
+203 KNGLYIS
-208 YEEFDHHFGA
+208 EEYPHYFGD
-218 CPIIEYRET
+218 CPIDEWREN

-239 LINQVD
+239 MINQVN

-261 YLKVIGVELDD
+261 YLKVIGVELEEEVLSKLRDS
-272 DQVKFLKENRV
+272 RI
-283 WNLYKRTS
+283 WNLYKTS
-291 EVDSTQPDVGFLS
+291 NEVDGTTPDVDFLS
-304 KPDADQTQENL
+304 KPDADKTQENL

-356 KAKERKFTAGL
+356 KTKERKFTAGL
-367 NTRYKMLCNLPT
+367 IRRYKMLCNLPN
-379 WSDKE
+379 WHDKE
-384 AYKGISYQFTRNA
+384 AYKGITYQFTRNA

-423 LSIVDNAKEEI
+423 LSIVDNAKEEL
-434 EKMKEEDEFD
+434 EKMDKEDEFD

-453 DWSMIDVYDK
+453 DWSMTDVKD
-463 QGLLEAERISEPAE
+463 E
-477 VKAKR
+477 

>member
-1 MIIDK
+1 MISIKTIVGDFK
-6 NYTVIPRLIPTGFE
+6 
-20 EFIIDKEDVI
+20 EFIIDKD
-30 DADMLEA
+30 DPLDLESLEG
-37 FIMKHKSMVKSR
+37 FINAHKNLVSER
-49 FKPLIAMYQ
+49 YEPLLNMYQ
-58 GQHDVLYQVP
+58 GKHSILFSNP

-73 PDNRIIMN
+73 PDNKVVMN

-100 INHDDEEFTEKLV
+100 INHESEDYINKLTDV
-113 DLADFNNLDDEQY
+113 SDYNNIDDEQY

-134 FGVGYEMLYM
+134 FGVGYEMLYL
-144 DEYARENI
+144 DEEAIENI
-152 MHLNPLECFVI
+152 LHVSPLETFVI

-168 RKRIKYGVHYYTD
+168 RKKVRYGVHYYKD
-181 QDGDL
+181 QDGNL
-186 KGTFSDDKKIY
+186 KGTFSDDEKIY
-197 YFRQGE
+197 YFEEG
-203 KGLII
+203 KDGLYIS
-208 YEEFDHHFGA
+208 EEYPHYFGF
-218 CPIIEYRET
+218 CPIIEYREN
-227 EECQSAFESVYT
+227 EECQAAFESVYT
-239 LINQVD
+239 LINQID

-261 YLKVIGVELDD
+261 YLKVVGVELTEE
-272 DQVKFLKENRV
+272 QVRFLKENRI
-283 WNLYKRTS
+283 WNLYKTS
-291 EVDSTQPDVGFLS
+291 NEADGTIPDVGFLQ

-356 KAKERKFTAGL
+356 KSKERKFTAGL
-367 NTRYKMLCNLPT
+367 NTRYKLLCNLPN
-379 WSDKE
+379 WGDKE
-384 AYKGISYQFTRNA
+384 AYKGITYQFTRNA

-417 ETALSY
+417 ETGLSY

-444 TDIPHDHGD
+444 TDIKHDHGD
-453 DWSMIDVYDK
+453 DWSMEDVNE
-463 QGLLEAERISEPAE
+463 QRILENARVPKSSEIQE
-477 VKAKR
+477 

>member
-1 MIIDK
+1 MISNK
-6 NYTVIPRLIPTGFE
+6 KTVIDFE
-20 EFIIDKEDVI
+20 EFIMDKNEELDL
-30 DADMLEA
+30 DMLGG
-37 FIMKHKSMVKSR
+37 FINKHQQLVVARFLPLESMYKGNHEILRMKE
-49 FKPLIAMYQ
+49 
-58 GQHDVLYQVP
+58 

-73 PDNRIIMN
+73 PDNRIVMN

-93 FLGIPIK
+93 FLTIPIK
-100 INHDDEEFTEKLV
+100 INHESDEYMAKLQ
-113 DLADFNNLDDEQY
+113 DILDFNNIDDEQY
-126 ELAKDMSI
+126 ELSKDMSI
-134 FGVGYEMLYM
+134 FGVGYEMLYL
-144 DEYARENI
+144 DEEARENI
-152 MHLNPLECFVI
+152 LHLSPKETFVI

-168 RKRIKYGVHYYTD
+168 RKRIRYGVHYYRD
-181 QDGDL
+181 EKNNL
-186 KGTFSDDKKIY
+186 KGTFSDDQKIY
-197 YFRQGE
+197 YFEEG
-203 KGLII
+203 KNGLYIA
-208 YEEFDHHFGA
+208 EEYPHYFGD
-218 CPIIEYRET
+218 CPIDEWREN

-239 LINQVD
+239 MINQVN
-245 KVISEKAND
+245 KVVSEKAND

-261 YLKVIGVELDD
+261 YLKVIGVELQEEVLSKLRDS
-272 DQVKFLKENRV
+272 RI
-283 WNLYKRTS
+283 WNLYKTS
-291 EVDSTQPDVGFLS
+291 SEADGTIPDVDFLS

-356 KAKERKFTAGL
+356 KTKERKFTAGL
-367 NTRYKMLCNLPT
+367 IRRYKMLCNLPN
-379 WSDKE
+379 WHDKE
-384 AYKGISYQFTRNA
+384 AYKGITYQFTRNA

-434 EKMKEEDEFD
+434 RKMEEEDEFQ

-453 DWSMIDVYDK
+453 DWSMTDV
-463 QGLLEAERISEPAE
+463 QNE
-477 VKAKR
+477 

>member
-1 MIIDK
+1 MIETNAIVGDFK
-6 NYTVIPRLIPTGFE
+6 
-20 EFIIDKEDVI
+20 EFIIDKDDPLNLESLEGFINAHKNLVI
-30 DADMLEA
+30 
-37 FIMKHKSMVKSR
+37 KR
-49 FKPLIAMYQ
+49 YNPLLNMYQ
-58 GQHDVLYQVP
+58 GKHNILFNEP

-73 PDNRIIMN
+73 PDNKVVMN

-100 INHDDEEFTEKLV
+100 INHDSEDYINKLTDV
-113 DLADFNNLDDEQY
+113 ADYNNIDDEQY

-134 FGVGYEMLYM
+134 FGVGYEMLYL
-144 DEYARENI
+144 DEEAVENI
-152 MHLNPLECFVI
+152 LHVSPLETFVI

-168 RKRIKYGVHYYTD
+168 RKKIRYGVHYYLD
-181 QDGDL
+181 QDKKI
-186 KGTFSDDKKIY
+186 KGTFSDDEKIY
-197 YFRQGE
+197 YFEEG
-203 KGLII
+203 KDGLYIV
-208 YEEFDHHFGA
+208 EECPHYFGF
-218 CPIIEYRET
+218 CPIIEYREN

-239 LINQVD
+239 LINQID

-261 YLKVIGVELDD
+261 YLKVVGVELTEE
-272 DQVKFLKENRV
+272 QVRFLKENRI
-283 WNLYKRTS
+283 WNLYKTTN
-291 EVDSTQPDVGFLS
+291 EADGTIPDVGFLS

-356 KAKERKFTAGL
+356 KSKERKFTAGL
-367 NTRYKMLCNLPT
+367 NTRYKLLCNLPN
-379 WSDKE
+379 WGDKE
-384 AYKGISYQFTRNA
+384 AYKGITYQFTRNA

-417 ETALSY
+417 ETGLSY

-444 TDIPHDHGD
+444 TDIKHDHSD
-453 DWSMIDVYDK
+453 DWSMEDVDE
-463 QGLLEAERISEPAE
+463 QGILE
-477 VKAKR
+477 KARVPKSSKVQE